1 MRQPTRAST
10 IFIRLGV
17 AAARPRLAAGA
28 LLAILCGTASVARA
42 QVQVPVVPVS
52 CDRVCGVEVDPP
64 VVAGAV
70 ELAPTTTVTEL
81 REWQVA
87 YFRRAGGA
95 MVVTAF
101 DVSRDKVFW
110 QFLAGWGTVPL
121 GGPQPEPWNAA
132 VFAPWAVPAEDGTRA
147 PATTIVEGSP
157 RAKWI
162 ASIPAAWDSLAL
174 ALDLVAPADPA
185 APIPIVR
192 SGAVGRARMTA
203 QPPLQATQRV
213 QMSDI
218 LLYEPEDRQEPRA
231 LEGAQGAM
239 ARALGTTVL
248 GGRMRVGLYWE
259 TYGLEDGENA
269 KVELVALPVAEPG
282 KEDTRTPTGLS
293 WSVVASGAEG
303 MPHGLVL
310 DVRTLR
316 AGRYD
321 LVATV
326 SAPGQ
331 ESVSVAR
338 RITVEIDSGW

>member
-1 MRQPTRAST
+1 MRHPQRAST
-10 IFIRLGV
+10 IYIRLGV
-17 AAARPRLAAGA
+17 RRLSVAAG
-28 LLAILCGTASVARA
+28 LAILGGIAPLAQA
-42 QVQVPVVPVS
+42 QVQVPIVPVA
-52 CDRVCGVEVDPP
+52 CERPCGNEIDPP
-64 VVAGAV
+64 PPAGVV
-70 ELAPTTTVTEL
+70 ELGTTSTVTEL

-87 YFRRAGGA
+87 YFRRGGGA
-95 MVVTAF
+95 TVVAAF
-101 DVSRDKVFW
+101 DVSRDKIFW
-110 QFLAGWGTVPL
+110 QFLAGWGTVPI

-132 VFAPWAVPAEDGTRA
+132 LFAPSALPGEDGMRA
-147 PATTIVEGSP
+147 PATTMVEGSP

-162 ASIPAAWDSLAL
+162 ASIPASWDSLAL

-185 APIPIVR
+185 APIPVVR
-192 SGAVGRARMTA
+192 SGAIGRARISA
-203 QPPLQATQRV
+203 QPPVQANQRV
-213 QMSDI
+213 QLSDI

-231 LEGAQGAM
+231 LEGPQGAM

-259 TYGLEDGENA
+259 TYGLADGETA
-269 KVELVALPVAEPG
+269 KIELAALPVSEPG
-282 KEDTRTPTGLS
+282 KPETRTPVGLS
-293 WSVVASGAEG
+293 WEAIGSGASDG
-303 MPHGLVL
+303 MAHGFVL

-326 SAPGQ
+326 SVPGQ